1 MKDVFDVSDLD
12 NTCTQETCENWD
24 SLHHLMLIS
33 ELEDAF
39 GVEFDPEEMAE
50 MKTFAQV
57 KSTSRAKCKRSIG
70 NVCAHFVDGGGWQ
83 NDMESVKKCEIG

>member
-1 MKDVFDVSDLD
+1 MKDVFDVSDLN

-50 MKTFAQV
+50 M
-57 KSTSRAKCKRSIG
+57 
-70 NVCAHFVDGGGWQ
+70 
-83 NDMESVKKCEIG
+83 

>member
-33 ELEDAF
+33 ELEDVF

-57 KSTSRAKCKRSIG
+57 KSTLDSK
-70 NVCAHFVDGGGWQ
+70 
-83 NDMESVKKCEIG
+83 M

>member
-1 MKDVFDVSDLD
+1 
-12 NTCTQETCENWD
+12 
-24 SLHHLMLIS
+24 MLIS

-57 KSTSRAKCKRSIG
+57 KSTL
-70 NVCAHFVDGGGWQ
+70 
-83 NDMESVKKCEIG
+83 ESKM

>member
-33 ELEDAF
+33 ELKMLSAWN
-39 GVEFDPEEMAE
+39 
-50 MKTFAQV
+50 
-57 KSTSRAKCKRSIG
+57 STPKK
-70 NVCAHFVDGGGWQ
+70 WQ
-83 NDMESVKKCEIG
+83 K

>member
-57 KSTSRAKCKRSIG
+57 KSTLESKMKEKHRECVCPFCGWWGVAK
-70 NVCAHFVDGGGWQ
+70 
-83 NDMESVKKCEIG
+83 

>member
-1 MKDVFDVSDLD
+1 MENKILSIMKDVFDVSDLD

-24 SLHHLMLIS
+24 SLHNLMLIS

-57 KSTSRAKCKRSIG
+57 KSTL
-70 NVCAHFVDGGGWQ
+70 
-83 NDMESVKKCEIG
+83 ESKM

>member
-1 MKDVFDVSDLD
+1 MSATSTTPARKKPAK
-12 NTCTQETCENWD
+12 NWD

-57 KSTSRAKCKRSIG
+57 KSTL
-70 NVCAHFVDGGGWQ
+70 
-83 NDMESVKKCEIG
+83 ESKM